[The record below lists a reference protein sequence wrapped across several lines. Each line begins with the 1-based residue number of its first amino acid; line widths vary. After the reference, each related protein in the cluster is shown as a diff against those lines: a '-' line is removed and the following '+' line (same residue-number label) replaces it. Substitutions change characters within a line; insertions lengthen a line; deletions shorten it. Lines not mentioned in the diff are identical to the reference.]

1 MKSEIAFDYKN
12 TLSSAVGFEGL
23 DATHLNT
30 RAALEAVRTL
40 QRRAAAG
47 KLGFAELPND
57 RATLKAVIEFV
68 EKMRAA
74 IDVVLLIGIGGS
86 ALGAHALD
94 LAMHGPHPLQADSA
108 GRGRAKRPMP
118 TLLVLDNIDPGVIAA
133 ALKRFNAK
141 RTAACVITKSGST
154 AETMATFLIVH
165 EWLQAAL
172 GKRTRERIVAITDPR
187 EGDLL
192 AIAKKERY
200 QLFSIP
206 RNVGGRFSVLS
217 AAGLLPAALVG
228 IDVRKL
234 LRGAADANTL
244 CWGESLEANP
254 ALASATVHHALDTT
268 KEKKIEVVFAYSSYL
283 WGTAYWYCQ
292 LWAESLGKEID
303 RKGRRVEAGQTPV
316 PALGVTDQHSQ
327 LQLYMEGPRD
337 KMITFW
343 TVERPRTEVRIP
355 RAFSEYD
362 SCKYL
367 GGRKLSEL
375 FRVERIATEAAL
387 TQAGRPNCR
396 WTLPRLDEYTLGAFL
411 QMLEFQ
417 TAFAGELY
425 NLDAFDQPGVELAK
439 TLTYSLMG
447 RRGYQQ
453 YARRLRVS

>member
-1 MKSEIAFDYKN
+1 MKSEISFDYKN

-57 RATLKAVIEFV
+57 RATLKAVIEFA
-68 EKMRAA
+68 EKMRPA

-94 LAMHGPHPLQADSA
+94 LAVRGPRPLQTDSA
-108 GRGRAKRPMP
+108 GRGRTKGSMPM
-118 TLLVLDNIDPGVIAA
+118 LVVLDNIDPGTMAA
-133 ALKRFNAK
+133 ALEKFNPR

-172 GKRTRERIVAITDPR
+172 GKRTRERIVAITDPQ

-200 QLFSIP
+200 QLFFIP

-217 AAGLLPAALVG
+217 AAGLVPAALVG
-228 IDVRKL
+228 LDVRKL
-234 LRGAADANTL
+234 LRGAADANAL
-244 CWGESLEANP
+244 CWQESLEANP

-268 KEKKIEVVFAYSSYL
+268 KDKKIEVVFAYSSYL
-283 WGTAYWYCQ
+283 WGAAYWYCQ

-303 RKGRRVEAGQTPV
+303 RKGRKVEAGQTPV

-343 TVERPRTEVRIP
+343 TAERSRAEVRIP

-375 FRVERIATEAAL
+375 FRAERIATEAAL

-396 WTLPRLDEYTLGAFL
+396 WTLPWLDEYTLGAFL

-447 RRGYQQ
+447 RQGYQQ